1 VNPGDVIIIESPSYL
16 GALNA
21 FKACQP
27 KFVEIPTDD
36 DGMIMEDLEKVLA
49 TTENVKMIYVIPD
62 FQNPTGRTWPIERR
76 KQFMEIINKYE
87 VPVIED
93 NPYGELRYSG
103 EYLPALKSMDTKGLV
118 VYLGTFSKI
127 LAPGYR
133 LGWVCADD
141 AILQKYNFMA
151 QAAALQAS
159 TIGMMEVSKFIDMF
173 DLDEH
178 VATIRECYGHRNQLM
193 QDTMAAAFPKEVK
206 YTHPQGGLFAWVQLP
221 EYIDTKVMAA
231 QALEK
236 KVAYVPGEGFLPQ
249 RRRAQLHPPELLQ
262 HAGREDRQGHHHSGR
277 RHQGQHEIT
286 PSRSSPAKPRNPMG
300 TYIAFCT
307 DMISHRTGKSSF
319 LRLRA
324 CRYAHA
330 AAEQRPEDQVRE
342 GRGGVHVPEKGHG
355 EVLQQCARPYLRKLG
370 QRLPP
375 MYDIEEHGRRKAHG
389 GAHHGHGAGLAHD
402 AAEVRIVQLRGSQR
416 FAAKPRP
423 AGCPRGLK
431 TRTPARPYTHI
442 SFSAPANTAPV
453 RLEKPP
459 GVRFTPSFTATL

>member
-1 VNPGDVIIIESPSYL
+1 MVRFADRMELLKGSAIRELLALANKPDIISFAGGMPAPELFPVEKVKAAADAVLEESGRIALQYTSTDGWPRLREQIAERMERKNNIHTDAAHILMTSGSQQGLDYSSRVFVNPGDVIIIESPSYL

-62 FQNPTGRTWPIERR
+62 FQNPTGRTWPLERR

-221 EYIDTKVMAA
+221 EYIDSKVMAA

-236 KVAYVPGEGFLPQ
+236 KVAYVPGEGFYPNGDVHNCIRLNYSNMPD
-249 RRRAQLHPPELLQ
+249 EKIVK
-262 HAGREDRQGHHHSGR
+262 G
-277 RHQGQHEIT
+277 IT
-286 PSRSSPAKPRNPMG
+286 
-300 TYIAFCT
+300 I
-307 DMISHRTGKSSF
+307 
-319 LRLRA
+319 
-324 CRYAHA
+324 
-330 AAEQRPEDQVRE
+330 
-342 GRGGVHVPEKGHG
+342 
-355 EVLQQCARPYLRKLG
+355 LG
-370 QRLPP
+370 
-375 MYDIEEHGRRKAHG
+375 DVIKANM
-389 GAHHGHGAGLAHD
+389 
-402 AAEVRIVQLRGSQR
+402 
-416 FAAKPRP
+416 K
-423 AGCPRGLK
+423 
-431 TRTPARPYTHI
+431 
-442 SFSAPANTAPV
+442 
-453 RLEKPP
+453 
-459 GVRFTPSFTATL
+459 